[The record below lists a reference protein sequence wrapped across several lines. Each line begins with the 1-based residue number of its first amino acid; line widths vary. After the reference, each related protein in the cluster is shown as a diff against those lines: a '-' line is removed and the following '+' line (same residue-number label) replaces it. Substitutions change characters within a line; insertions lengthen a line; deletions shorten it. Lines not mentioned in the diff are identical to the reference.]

1 VVKDFIHDLYMRM
14 GYPRASAFKTV
25 LDMSLKDGRIVE
37 ILDRSR
43 EMEHR
48 RAAVK
53 KRYESGDKF
62 QEIEESLGLNVDLQ

>member
-1 VVKDFIHDLYMRM
+1 M
-14 GYPRASAFKTV
+14 GCPKASAFKTV
-25 LDMSLKDGRIVE
+25 LDMSLKDGRIIE

-43 EMEHR
+43 EMEQK

-62 QEIEESLGLNVDLQ
+62 QAIEESSSLNMDLE

>member
-1 VVKDFIHDLYMRM
+1 MVKDFIHDRYMHM
-14 GYPRASAFKTV
+14 GYPKASAFKTV

-43 EMEHR
+43 EMGQK
-48 RAAVK
+48 RAAFK

-62 QEIEESLGLNVDLQ
+62 QTTEEAFSLNMDLE